1 MWQEPKVDW
10 KVTYDENGEYIGDFF
25 NAEDF
30 NRMKNNIVHLYDI
43 AKILFSDVESTLEW
57 QHDKTYRD
65 YLFADEMNTLVENL
79 VKLASRI
86 GLSTPLNR
94 VEYYDNDKTMTYEE
108 LNLIEEWTEKIY
120 DLLQNTLD
128 GRRKLQFN
136 LGVKEDF

>member
-1 MWQEPKVDW
+1 MWQNPKIDW
-10 KVTYDENGEYIGDFF
+10 KVTYDANGNYLGDFL

-30 NRMKNNIVHLYDI
+30 NRIKNNIAYLYDI
-43 AKILFSDVESTLEW
+43 AKVLSSDVRPTRNW
-57 QHDKTYRD
+57 QEDKTYRD
-65 YLFADEMNTLVENL
+65 YLYADDMNILVENL
-79 VKLASRI
+79 FKLASHI
-86 GLSTPLNR
+86 GISTPLNR